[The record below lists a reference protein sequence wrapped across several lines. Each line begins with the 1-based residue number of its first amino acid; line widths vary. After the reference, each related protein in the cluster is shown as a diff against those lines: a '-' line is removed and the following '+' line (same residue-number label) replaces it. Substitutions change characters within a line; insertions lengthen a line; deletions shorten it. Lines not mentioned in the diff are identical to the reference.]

1 MLKVQNS
8 VQEKRKKSKG
18 PLYNETNSFRS
29 FWFSKQQQLYS
40 MFLDVLSEFLVQYK
54 NDLLDWLF
62 ILLTRLLQRLSTDIL
77 QSSQTK
83 IARVLDIVR

>member
-1 MLKVQNS
+1 
-8 VQEKRKKSKG
+8 
-18 PLYNETNSFRS
+18 
-29 FWFSKQQQLYS
+29 